1 VLRPFLDKVVGRQDL
16 TVDEM
21 KDAIGIIMS
30 GEAEPLQVSGLLVAL
45 RMKGESVSELV
56 GGALALRKHCDGFDL
71 SVDAIDTC
79 GTGGDGLSTFNIST
93 GAAFVVAGAGVPVA
107 KHGNRSVSSR
117 SGSADVLESLGA
129 RLDVPLASQPKI
141 LAASGFCFM
150 FAPSHH
156 AAARHAA
163 PARRALGLRT
173 VFNLLGPLANPASVS
188 YQAVGVFSAD
198 WLSPVAHA
206 LGKLGAKRAAVVH
219 GDDGMDE
226 VTPTGL
232 TRIAWFGDDG
242 VSEETVHPKHFGMTP
257 CKPSDL
263 VGGDPDE
270 NAHALVEVLE
280 GRGNKAYI
288 DALLLNTALA
298 LRVRDPASTWEQAL
312 SRAGESISDGRALA
326 AARKYVEATGGA
338 WRSQV

>member
-1 VLRPFLDKVVGRQDL
+1 MLRPFINKVVERQDL
-16 TVDEM
+16 TVEEM
-21 KDAIGIIMS
+21 TEAISIIMS
-30 GEAEPLQVSGLLVAL
+30 GDADPFQVSGFLVAL
-45 RMKGESVSELV
+45 RMKGEAVSELV
-56 GGALALRKHCDGFDL
+56 GGALALRKNCDGL
-71 SVDAIDTC
+71 ELAADAVDTC

-93 GAAFVVAGAGVPVA
+93 GTAFVVAGAGIPVA

-129 RLDVPLASQPKI
+129 RLDVPLSAQPEI
-141 LAASGFCFM
+141 LSACGFCFL

-198 WLSPVAHA
+198 WLRPMAHA

-232 TRIAWFGDDG
+232 TRIAWFGDND
-242 VSEETVHPKHFGMTP
+242 VAEEVIHPEQFGMTP
-257 CKPSDL
+257 CKPNDL
-263 VGGDPDE
+263 MGGDPDQ
-270 NAHALVEVLE
+270 NAAALVGVLE
-280 GRGNKAYI
+280 GRGNPAYL
-288 DALLLNTALA
+288 DALLLNTALV
-298 LRVRDPASTWEQAL
+298 LRVHDPASSWAVAL
-312 SRAGESISDGRALA
+312 SRAGESISEGRALA
-326 AARKYVEATGGA
+326 AARKYVEATGGT
-338 WRSQV
+338 WRSRI